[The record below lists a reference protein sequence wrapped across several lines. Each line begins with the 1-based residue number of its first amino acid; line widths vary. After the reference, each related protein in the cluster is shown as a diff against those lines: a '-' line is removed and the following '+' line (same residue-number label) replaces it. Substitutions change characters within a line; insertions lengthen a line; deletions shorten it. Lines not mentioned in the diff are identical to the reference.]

1 MYKIGKTDNTL
12 CTFCENVEAI
22 YHLLWDFPKVQHSL
36 ANCIRVCNSKAIR
49 KYFDEKTF
57 L

>member
-12 CTFCENVEAI
+12 CTFCENVETI
-22 YHLLWDFPKVQHSL
+22 YHLLWDFPKVLQL
-36 ANCIRVCNSKAIR
+36 QIVLEFATQKQFENTLMR
-49 KYFDEKTF
+49 KLF